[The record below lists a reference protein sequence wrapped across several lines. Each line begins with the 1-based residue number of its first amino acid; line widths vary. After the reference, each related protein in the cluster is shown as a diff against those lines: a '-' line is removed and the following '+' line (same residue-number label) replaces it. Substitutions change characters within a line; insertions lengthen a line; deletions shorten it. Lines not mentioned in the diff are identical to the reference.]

1 MVLNII
7 LWVLFGAL
15 AGWIASMIMRTDAQQ
30 GGFANIV
37 IGILGAL
44 IGGWIANAVFGIT
57 VSAFSLSGLLI
68 AIIGAVILLAVLRAL
83 GLFGGRGI
91 TNDRGI

>member
-7 LWVLFGAL
+7 LWIIFGAL
-15 AGWIASMIMRTDAQQ
+15 AGWIASMLMRTDAEQ
-30 GGFANIV
+30 GGLANVI

-44 IGGWIANAVFGIT
+44 IGGWIANAAFGIS
-57 VSAFSLSGLLI
+57 VSAFSLSGLI
-68 AIIGAVILLAVLRAL
+68 VAIVGAVILIAVLRAL

-91 TNDRGI
+91 TNNSGL